1 MQIDRLKLL
10 DEIKNSCDFYYS
22 GLFDKKKE
30 QTSKKVEF
38 IKKYIELYLY
48 VQLHR
53 DEIRNIIFIDSM
65 CNAGI
70 YEDGAYGVRNRT
82 GVR

>member
-38 IKKYIELYLY
+38 IKLYIY
-48 VQLHR
+48 
-53 DEIRNIIFIDSM
+53 IITTQSSYFI
-65 CNAGI
+65 
-70 YEDGAYGVRNRT
+70 EKPFRT
-82 GVR
+82 